1 MTPNPYLYE
10 KIARV
15 HHDELLR
22 EAEQHRLLAHLPQR
36 HPHQEWNIVA
46 RFRAFLAGLTS
57 SSAKL
62 EQPVRTLTGQL

>member
-10 KIARV
+10 KVARV

-22 EAEQHRLLAHLPQR
+22 EAEQHRLLAQLPQR
-36 HPHQEWNIVA
+36 HPHPELNIIA
-46 RFRAFLAGLTS
+46 RFRAFLASLTS
-57 SSAKL
+57 SSVKV

>member
-10 KIARV
+10 RVARV

-36 HPHQEWNIVA
+36 QLHPEWNIVA
-46 RFRAFLAGLTS
+46 RFRAFLANLTS
-57 SSAKL
+57 SSVKV
-62 EQPVRTLTGQL
+62 EQPMRRLTGQL

>member
-10 KIARV
+10 KIVRV

-22 EAEQHRLLAHLPQR
+22 QAEQHRLLAHLPQR
-36 HPHQEWNIVA
+36 HPHPEWNIVA

-57 SSAKL
+57 SSVKV
-62 EQPVRTLTGQL
+62 EQPVRTPTGQL